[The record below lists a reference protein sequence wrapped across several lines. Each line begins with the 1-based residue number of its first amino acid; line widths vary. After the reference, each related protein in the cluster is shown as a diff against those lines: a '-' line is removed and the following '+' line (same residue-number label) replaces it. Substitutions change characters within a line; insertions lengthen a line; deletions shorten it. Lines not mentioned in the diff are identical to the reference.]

1 MLLPL
6 LMNLQMF
13 TPSAPLPTRVLGGLS
28 RVVQLTKAAETVSRI
43 EFDFISRLAPA
54 EQIDSAQIV
63 ISIYRGTDA
72 GLVTQGSATVVGTK
86 VSQLLSGG
94 SPGTVYF
101 LECTAT
107 TSEGLKPYLTSYLTV
122 N

>member
-6 LMNLQMF
+6 LMNLGMF

-28 RVVQLTKAAETVSRI
+28 RVVQMTKAAATTSRV
-43 EFDFISRLAPA
+43 EFDFISRLAA
-54 EQIDSAQIV
+54 GERIDSAEIV
-63 ISIYRGTDA
+63 ISIYRGMDTSLA
-72 GLVTQGSATVVGTK
+72 VQGSVTVVGTK
-86 VSQLLSGG
+86 ISQLLSGG
-94 SPGTVYF
+94 NPGTVYF

-122 N
+122 R